1 MMRRYGMSLVAV
13 LLLGGIV
20 PSSMEMVIA
29 QGVEDRKA
37 EADRA
42 FEQGVTALQ
51 AGEAQ
56 WDTAV
61 QRLER
66 AASLYQQLNLPSQ
79 QAGALGNL
87 GVAYRIRE
95 DYTASL
101 TYLQQ
106 AYTLMKQV
114 KNTSGEWTA
123 LQQLALTHRALGNY
137 EQARDLLEAQL
148 ELSEQNSNQS
158 WIVSA
163 LANLGLVYMDLG
175 EDTKARQTFER
186 QIKLAEAIEDEVL
199 AQRGRNNMA
208 LLNVDAASPRSQLDA
223 DIAEQE
229 RVRAEQLA
237 AGDSIAAGY
246 TSGTLGLLYR
256 QEGRRSSHRKALRAL
271 EEYLESTKATQ
282 DLRRQRVALHNM
294 GVVLYELKRYGAAE
308 VRLWEAIE
316 LGENLQKNLRDTHR
330 ISIFDSHLNSY
341 EVQQLT
347 LVAQRRWQEAL
358 EVAERGRARAFA
370 DLLLTRSQTHSA
382 TLSALLTVPPPTLQ
396 DLQALARSEQAV
408 LVEYSI
414 MTSSNPDLLIWVIQ
428 PSGEISFRQV
438 NLSQQQIPLE
448 DLMQAM
454 QEGIGQRSRGGFE
467 VVPEAPVD
475 PSQALQQLHNILID
489 PIADLLPPTSKT
501 PVIVA
506 PHADLFL
513 VPFAALINK
522 NGQHLIETHTII
534 TTPSLQILDLIQ
546 QRQSQPLEAVQSE
559 STNALIIGNPEIP
572 NFSEPQLQQQKL
584 ASLPNAREEAI
595 QIGQI
600 LQAPVLLGN
609 AATETIVQQQLPQA
623 HLAHFATH
631 GLLDYGTPDLLEDEV
646 PGAIVLSKDGSH
658 NGLLTSSEILNL
670 QLQADLVVLSAC
682 DTGLGRLSGDGV
694 NGLARSFLLAGAS
707 NVIVSLWSVPDAP
720 TAALMTEFYRQWQ
733 SGLDKAQALR
743 QAMLTTLKTHPDPKD
758 WAAFTLVGSA
768 Q

>member
-1 MMRRYGMSLVAV
+1 MMRRHGIGLVAV

-20 PSSMEMVIA
+20 PSSMEMAIA
-29 QGVEDRKA
+29 QVTDSKA
-37 EADRA
+37 EADLA

-66 AASLYQQLNLPSQ
+66 AALLYQQLNLPSQ

-95 DYTASL
+95 DYTTSL

-106 AYTLMKQV
+106 AYTLTKQV
-114 KNTSGEWTA
+114 GNVSGEWTA

-148 ELSEQNSNQS
+148 QLSEENRNQG
-158 WIVSA
+158 WIVAA
-163 LANLGLVYMDLG
+163 LANLGLIYMDLG
-175 EDTKARQTFER
+175 EEAKAHQTFER
-186 QIKLAEAIEDEVL
+186 QVNLAVEIGEEDL
-199 AQRGRNNMA
+199 AQQGRNNMT
-208 LLNVDAASPRSQLDA
+208 LLMFNAGRSQLNA
-223 DIAEQE
+223 DIVEQE
-229 RVRAEQLA
+229 QIRAEQLA
-237 AGDSIAAGY
+237 AGDRVAAGY

-256 QEGRRSSHRKALRAL
+256 QLGYRNSHRKALKAL
-271 EEYLESTKATQ
+271 EDYLESTRATQ
-282 DLRRQRVALHNM
+282 DLMQQRVALNNM
-294 GVVLYELKRYGAAE
+294 GVVLYELERYTEAE
-308 VRLWEAIE
+308 ARLWEAIE
-316 LGENLQKNLRDTHR
+316 LAENLQKNLRDGYR
-330 ISIFDSHLNSY
+330 ISVFNSQLNSY

-414 MTSSNPDLLIWVIQ
+414 MTSSNPDLFIWVIQ

-572 NFSEPQLQQQKL
+572 DFSEPQLQQQKL

-743 QAMLTTLKTHPDPKD
+743 QAMLITLKTHPDPKD